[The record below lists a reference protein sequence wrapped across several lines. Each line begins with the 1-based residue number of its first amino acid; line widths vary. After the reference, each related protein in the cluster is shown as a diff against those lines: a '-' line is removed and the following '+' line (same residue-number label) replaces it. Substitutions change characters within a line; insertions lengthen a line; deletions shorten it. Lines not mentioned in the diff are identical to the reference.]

1 MRSRRETRSINHNA
15 KLLFLINKS
24 PTFRPSIPGQKLS
37 CTSSQ
42 VYHIP
47 YHHGQGPVHILI
59 LGTHEF
65 KKPDTTSTKF
75 KHLPRDHSFPSIIWL
90 TILPP
95 KLETINENWTL
106 IQFSTSNKETC
117 GFAQK
122 NQWMHQ
128 WELLLLVHQHRYNP
142 ITLLKL
148 VTRRS
153 VNTVT
158 WSKCYQTPVVKFGHS
173 TPTQQFVRTKTIN
186 PYRLT
191 IKDTGNTILIGSGGF
206 KGLIWNSQE
215 KLENKPKKVE

>member
-1 MRSRRETRSINHNA
+1 MH
-15 KLLFLINKS
+15 
-24 PTFRPSIPGQKLS
+24 P
-37 CTSSQ
+37 
-42 VYHIP
+42 
-47 YHHGQGPVHILI
+47 
-59 LGTHEF
+59 
-65 KKPDTTSTKF
+65 
-75 KHLPRDHSFPSIIWL
+75 FPSISHPL
-90 TILPP
+90 LPWP
-95 KLETINENWTL
+95 GARSHFDTWYLWAQRDQTQRRWNPNTYLGITHFPPSLDWQYCRRDLK
-106 IQFSTSNKETC
+106 QSTKTELWYSSVQATMKC
-117 GFAQK
+117 VDSHRK

-142 ITLLKL
+142 ITLLKF

-153 VNTVT
+153 VITVT

>member
-1 MRSRRETRSINHNA
+1 MPSYYSSLINHPRSDRQSQGKNSHA
-15 KLLFLINKS
+15 PLPKYITS
-24 PTFRPSIPGQKLS
+24 PTIMARDPFTYWYLVLM
-37 CTSSQ
+37 SS
-42 VYHIP
+42 
-47 YHHGQGPVHILI
+47 
-59 LGTHEF
+59 

-95 KLETINENWTL
+95 KLETINENWIL

>member
-1 MRSRRETRSINHNA
+1 
-15 KLLFLINKS
+15 
-24 PTFRPSIPGQKLS
+24 
-37 CTSSQ
+37 
-42 VYHIP
+42 
-47 YHHGQGPVHILI
+47 
-59 LGTHEF
+59 
-65 KKPDTTSTKF
+65 
-75 KHLPRDHSFPSIIWL
+75 
-90 TILPP
+90 
-95 KLETINENWTL
+95 
-106 IQFSTSNKETC
+106 
-117 GFAQK
+117 
-122 NQWMHQ
+122 MHQ

-215 KLENKPKKVE
+215 KLENKPKKKSNKVPSKFG